1 MINSILFAQLG
12 NKVNEIRNDNIGFY
26 QGDYPEVTNV
36 SDRFQTNPFEQI
48 NYAIVQQL
56 TNNYPEL
63 SAFLFGNPDK
73 QYVIGDGP
81 SNIGGG
87 KAGRPRIHKGERA
100 MTLNTASRRNQ
111 IQTTGD
117 AALMAENYINPRTG
131 NSRSFER
138 RMRIKKKSVDNTSNE
153 LVFNPNESYEDF
165 KARATR
171 WGIQKEAEAAAT
183 PVTSNKPT
191 KPTKPIKLGGR
202 GRPSKEAMELI
213 FSNFDKKALQVPPK
227 GSLHGNDLR
236 QFQNNL
242 NHWNQYL
249 NNRTDLYQQLIKAG
263 NTEAPNQMHLLRQ
276 RMQGINKK
284 LKENGYI

>member
-117 AALMAENYINPRTG
+117 AALMAENRINPRTG
-131 NSRSFER
+131 NSIAYDKQGALKRSQQTILQMSYLLIQENLLK
-138 RMRIKKKSVDNTSNE
+138 ILKLEQYDGVWEKK
-153 LVFNPNESYEDF
+153 
-165 KARATR
+165 
-171 WGIQKEAEAAAT
+171 
-183 PVTSNKPT
+183 
-191 KPTKPIKLGGR
+191 
-202 GRPSKEAMELI
+202 
-213 FSNFDKKALQVPPK
+213 QV
-227 GSLHGNDLR
+227 LLLLLLLLL
-236 QFQNNL
+236 NL
-242 NHWNQYL
+242 L
-249 NNRTDLYQQLIKAG
+249 NL
-263 NTEAPNQMHLLRQ
+263 
-276 RMQGINKK
+276 
-284 LKENGYI
+284 

>member
-1 MINSILFAQLG
+1 MNNRILFAQLG
-12 NKVNEIRNDNIGFY
+12 INTNEIKNDNVGFY

-36 SDRFQTNPFEQI
+36 SWRYEINPFGQI
-48 NYAIVQQL
+48 NYAITQQL
-56 TNNYPEL
+56 ADNYPEL

-73 QYVIGDGP
+73 QYIIGDGP
-81 SNIGGG
+81 SNIGG
-87 KAGRPRIHKGERA
+87 KVGRPRIIKGERA

-117 AALMAENYINPRTG
+117 AAVMAEYRINPRTG
-131 NSRSFER
+131 NSRSYEKQ
-138 RMRIKKKSVDNTSNE
+138 MRIRKKPTDNTSNE
-153 LVFNPNESYEDF
+153 LTIKPGESYEEF
-165 KARATR
+165 KARAVR
-171 WGIQKEAEAAAT
+171 WGIGKEAEAATT

-191 KPTKPIKLGGR
+191 KSIKLGGR

-242 NHWNQYL
+242 NHWNLYL
-249 NNRTDLYQQLIKAG
+249 DNRTNLYQQLIKAG

>member
-81 SNIGGG
+81 SNIGG
-87 KAGRPRIHKGERA
+87 KVGRPRIHKGERA

-117 AALMAENYINPRTG
+117 AALMTENRINPRTG
-131 NSRSFER
+131 NSFTYDKQR
-138 RMRIKKKSVDNTSNE
+138 RIKKKLTNNTSNE
-153 LVFNPNESYEDF
+153 LSINPGESYEDF
-165 KARATR
+165 KARAVR
-171 WGIQKEAEAAAT
+171 WGTGKEAEVA
-183 PVTSNKPT
+183 PT
-191 KPTKPIKLGGR
+191 KPTKTIKLGGR
-202 GRPSKEAMELI
+202 GRPSKEAIELI

-236 QFQNNL
+236 QFQNNI

-249 NNRTDLYQQLIKAG
+249 NNRTNLYQQLIKAG
-263 NTEAPNQMHLLRQ
+263 NQEAPNQMHLLRQ

>member
-26 QGDYPEVTNV
+26 QGAYPEITNV

-111 IQTTGD
+111 VQTTGD
-117 AALMAENYINPRTG
+117 AALMAENRINPRTG
-131 NSRSFER
+131 NSIAYDKQR
-138 RMRIKKKSVDNTSNE
+138 RIKKKPTNNTSNE
-153 LVFNPNESYEDF
+153 LSINPGESFEDF
-165 KARATR
+165 KARAVR
-171 WGIQKEAEAAAT
+171 WGIGKEAEAAT
-183 PVTSNKPT
+183 TPT
-191 KPTKPIKLGGR
+191 KPTKSIKLGGR

-249 NNRTDLYQQLIKAG
+249 NNRTNTYKQLIDAG
-263 NTEAPNQMHLLRQ
+263 NQEAPALMHLLRQ

>member
-26 QGDYPEVTNV
+26 QGDYPEVPNA
-36 SDRFQTNPFEQI
+36 SQRYEINPFEQI

-81 SNIGGG
+81 SNIGG
-87 KAGRPRIHKGERA
+87 KVGRPRIHKGERA

-117 AALMAENYINPRTG
+117 AALMAENRINPRTG
-131 NSRSFER
+131 NSIAYDKQR
-138 RMRIKKKSVDNTSNE
+138 RIKKKPINNTSNE
-153 LVFNPNESYEDF
+153 LAINPGESFEDF
-165 KARATR
+165 KARAVR
-171 WGIQKEAEAAAT
+171 WGIGKEADT
-183 PVTSNKPT
+183 PTTST

-249 NNRTDLYQQLIKAG
+249 DNRTNLYQQLIKAG
-263 NTEAPNQMHLLRQ
+263 NQEAPNQMHLLRQ

>member
-81 SNIGGG
+81 SNIGG

-138 RMRIKKKSVDNTSNE
+138 RMRIKKKPTDNTSNE
-153 LVFNPNESYEDF
+153 LVFNPNEPYEDF

-171 WGIQKEAEAAAT
+171 WGVQKEAEAAT
-183 PVTSNKPT
+183 TPT

-227 GSLHGNDLR
+227 GSLHGNEAR
-236 QFQNNL
+236 SFQNSI
-242 NHWNQYL
+242 NHWKSYL
-249 NNRTDLYQQLIKAG
+249 DNRTNLYQQLIKAG
-263 NTEAPNQMHLLRQ
+263 NKEAETQMHLLRQ

-284 LKENGYI
+284 LKDNGYI

>member
-81 SNIGGG
+81 SNIGG
-87 KAGRPRIHKGERA
+87 KVGRPRIHKGERA

-117 AALMAENYINPRTG
+117 AALMVENRINPHTG
-131 NSRSFER
+131 NSIAYDKQR
-138 RMRIKKKSVDNTSNE
+138 RIKKKSINNTSNE
-153 LVFNPNESYEDF
+153 LAINPGESFEDF
-165 KARATR
+165 KARAVR
-171 WGIQKEAEAAAT
+171 WGMGKEAEVA
-183 PVTSNKPT
+183 PT
-191 KPTKPIKLGGR
+191 KPIKPIKLGGR

-236 QFQNNL
+236 QFQNNI

-249 NNRTDLYQQLIKAG
+249 DNRTNLYQQLIKAG
-263 NTEAPNQMHLLRQ
+263 NQEAPNQMHLLRQ

>member
-36 SDRFQTNPFEQI
+36 SDRYQTNPFEQI

-56 TNNYPEL
+56 TDNYPEL

-111 IQTTGD
+111 VQTTGD
-117 AALMAENYINPRTG
+117 AALMAENRINPRTG
-131 NSRSFER
+131 NSIAYDKQR
-138 RMRIKKKSVDNTSNE
+138 RIKKKPTNNTSNE
-153 LVFNPNESYEDF
+153 LSINPGESFEDF
-165 KARATR
+165 KARAVR
-171 WGIQKEAEAAAT
+171 WGIGKDAEAAT
-183 PVTSNKPT
+183 IPT

-242 NHWNQYL
+242 NHWNLYL
-249 NNRTDLYQQLIKAG
+249 DNRTNLYQQLIKAG
-263 NTEAPNQMHLLRQ
+263 NQEAPALMHLLRQ

>member
-26 QGDYPEVTNV
+26 QGDYPEVPNA
-36 SDRFQTNPFEQI
+36 SQRYETNPFEQI

-81 SNIGGG
+81 SNIGG
-87 KAGRPRIHKGERA
+87 KVGRPRIIKGERA

-117 AALMAENYINPRTG
+117 AAVMAEYHINPRTG
-131 NSRSFER
+131 NSRSYEKQ
-138 RMRIKKKSVDNTSNE
+138 MRIRKKPTDNTSNE
-153 LVFNPNESYEDF
+153 LTIKPGESYEDF
-165 KARATR
+165 KARAVR
-171 WGIQKEAEAAAT
+171 WGMGKEANAT
-183 PVTSNKPT
+183 TPS
-191 KPTKPIKLGGR
+191 KPTKPIKLERR

-242 NHWNQYL
+242 NHWNLYL
-249 NNRTDLYQQLIKAG
+249 DNRTNLYQQLIKAG

>member
-117 AALMAENYINPRTG
+117 AALMAENRINPRTG
-131 NSRSFER
+131 NSIAYDKQR
-138 RMRIKKKSVDNTSNE
+138 RIKKKPTNNTSNE
-153 LVFNPNESYEDF
+153 LSINPGESFEDF
-165 KARATR
+165 KARAVR
-171 WGIQKEAEAAAT
+171 WGMGKEVGAPTT
-183 PVTSNKPT
+183 PTKPT

-213 FSNFDKKALQVPPK
+213 FSNFDKESLQVPPK
-227 GSLHGNDLR
+227 GSLHGNDAR
-236 QFQNNL
+236 SFQNSR
-242 NHWNQYL
+242 NHWNSYL
-249 NNRTDLYQQLIKAG
+249 DNRTNLYQQLIKSG
-263 NTEAPNQMHLLRQ
+263 NKEAEAQMYLLRQ

-284 LKENGYI
+284 LKDNGYI

>member
-63 SAFLFGNPDK
+63 SAFLFGNSDK

-81 SNIGGG
+81 SNIGG
-87 KAGRPRIHKGERA
+87 KVGRPRIHKGERA

-111 IQTTGD
+111 VQTTGD
-117 AALMAENYINPRTG
+117 AALMAENRINPRTG
-131 NSRSFER
+131 NSIAYDKQR
-138 RMRIKKKSVDNTSNE
+138 RIKKKPTNNTSNE
-153 LVFNPNESYEDF
+153 LAINPGESFEDF
-165 KARATR
+165 KARAVR
-171 WGIQKEAEAAAT
+171 WGIGKEAGT
-183 PVTSNKPT
+183 PTTPT

-249 NNRTDLYQQLIKAG
+249 DNRTNLYQQLIKAG
-263 NTEAPNQMHLLRQ
+263 NQEAPNQMHLLRQ

-284 LKENGYI
+284 LKDNGYI